1 MAPNC
6 SHVYLRVIES
16 AWMEPGYSLFPF
28 DLETKDS
35 GKKVYFAAECRM
47 QMNLLSV
54 EWNQG
59 SEDFFLRGLEQEES
73 SGSYSPYLNLPPFF
87 TLWSCAW
94 VSRGLKSHP
103 RASGIM
109 EHNQWKGI
117 SINYDKSRCVA
128 SEVGHTVWT
137 SEDSGA
143 LHPFIVSPFCL
154 FQFLEIWASY
164 RQHIDILGW
173 ILLCPKG
180 AVLGIIPG
188 PNPVA
193 TSSTVKQKC
202 LPTLPSVPG
211 KGWAWIP
218 CGSRTAYP
226 QKPGLKREEKINFM
240 LSPVI
245 GTVTGDRVAV
255 PIRIQS

>member
-154 FQFLEIWASY
+154 FPISGDLSLLLSAHWHFGLDPSLSQGGCPGYHPRPQPRSHQ
-164 RQHIDILGW
+164 QHCQAKMSPNTAK
-173 ILLCPKG
+173 CPREG
-180 AVLGIIPG
+180 VGLDPLWFS
-188 PNPVA
+188 N
-193 TSSTVKQKC
+193 S
-202 LPTLPSVPG
+202 LPTET
-211 KGWAWIP
+211 
-218 CGSRTAYP
+218 RF
-226 QKPGLKREEKINFM
+226 EER
-240 LSPVI
+240 
-245 GTVTGDRVAV
+245 GED
-255 PIRIQS
+255 

>member
-1 MAPNC
+1 MLGFHA
-6 SHVYLRVIES
+6 
-16 AWMEPGYSLFPF
+16 G
-28 DLETKDS
+28 
-35 GKKVYFAAECRM
+35 
-47 QMNLLSV
+47 LS
-54 EWNQG
+54 
-59 SEDFFLRGLEQEES
+59 
-73 SGSYSPYLNLPPFF
+73 P
-87 TLWSCAW
+87 T
-94 VSRGLKSHP
+94 P
-103 RASGIM
+103 RASEIM

-143 LHPFIVSPFCL
+143 LHPFIVSPFGL
-154 FQFLEIWASY
+154 FQFLEIRASY

-202 LPTLPSVPG
+202 LPTPPSVPG
-211 KGWAWIP
+211 KGWGGP
-218 CGSRTAYP
+218 GSPVVENQCSRTAYP
-226 QKPGLKREEKINFM
+226 QKPGLKREKINFM
-240 LSPVI
+240 LSPL
-245 GTVTGDRVAV
+245 
-255 PIRIQS
+255 